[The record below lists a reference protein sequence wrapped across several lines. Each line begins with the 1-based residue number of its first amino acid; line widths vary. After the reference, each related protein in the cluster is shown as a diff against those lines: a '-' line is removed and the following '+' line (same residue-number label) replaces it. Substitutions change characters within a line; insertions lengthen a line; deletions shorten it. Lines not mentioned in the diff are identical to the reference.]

1 MIIEVKYIC
10 APFLNINKHYAYFN
24 IVMPQSLFSSMTNA
38 AGFQLYGGAVIT
50 VLSSKT
56 SQVGNLDFS
65 FRKQELNLYLST
77 QNTKNFFSTVILI
90 IMQRPHIKSIA

>member
-1 MIIEVKYIC
+1 MYHPSI
-10 APFLNINKHYAYFN
+10 FTSWHKHYAYFN

-56 SQVGNLDFS
+56 SQVENLDFC
-65 FRKQELNLYLST
+65 FRKQKLNLYLST
-77 QNTKNFFSTVILI
+77 QKLPKQYSPSHNYATVTVYCDC
-90 IMQRPHIKSIA
+90 HSINH